1 MKALRGRYFPESCRK
16 REVWQRYQYQKW
28 RGRASRPGQVTRL
41 QSAPFP
47 LWPRLQLPT
56 LCGRGLPGGDVGVAC
71 PEALSLD
78 IEKAWATQAQSGS
91 EAVLPAPSPMV
102 PPRSP
107 GRGRARRPATA
118 GWRAS
123 DFLVVSLG
131 LVAVPRLAAP
141 RCSPGQR
148 ARVQV
153 PATTMPNPSSTSS
166 HGPIPE
172 EIRNL
177 LAGKEREGG
186 GDTGGGGAG
195 RRAGRDRSAQPSPSA
210 GRGGRA
216 E

>member
-1 MKALRGRYFPESCRK
+1 MAPYQGSVKALRGRYFPESCRK

-123 DFLVVSLG
+123 DFLVVSPRPRSCAPARSP
-131 LVAVPRLAAP
+131 AVLTRTASE
-141 RCSPGQR
+141 SPG
-148 ARVQV
+148 
-153 PATTMPNPSSTSS
+153 PS
-166 HGPIPE
+166 H
-172 EIRNL
+172 NH
-177 LAGKEREGG
+177 
-186 GDTGGGGAG
+186 
-195 RRAGRDRSAQPSPSA
+195 AQPQQHLLSRSDP
-210 GRGGRA
+210 
-216 E
+216 